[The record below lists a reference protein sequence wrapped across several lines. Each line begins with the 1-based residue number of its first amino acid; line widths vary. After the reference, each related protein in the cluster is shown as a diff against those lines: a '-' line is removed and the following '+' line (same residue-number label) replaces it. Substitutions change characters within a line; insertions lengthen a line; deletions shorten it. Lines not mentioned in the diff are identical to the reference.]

1 MAFMPESLDPQT
13 SWTMAPAGDSDD
25 IRTAYA
31 GEGSLEDAL
40 DQRQQKASRRFH
52 SEPLPLAVLVLVLLF
67 LTAVVNALIPPAIL
81 NPAWQVRLVA
91 TLVSNAYLPLIALAI
106 LALGSSQPNQKRL
119 QVLRDKF
126 STLAVLA
133 ALGFLLLV
141 PLQGLASWRLIR
153 LDFAP
158 LEQGR
163 PAAQTPLDAMEKAIK
178 EAPDAL
184 TLQGRLTELR
194 GPTIAPQDMARPL
207 PELKKILLSS
217 LQQARANLER
227 RASRQGSDPRVW
239 VLIQDSL
246 RFGISSLGL
255 AAAFAAFGKRPGQS
269 ENFLYELLSVLRSLK
284 TPRLQLP
291 APRRT
296 PPGRPRPPGR
306 SKSGSGRSRQSR
318 DPEQLWP

>member
-1 MAFMPESLDPQT
+1 
-13 SWTMAPAGDSDD
+13 MAPGPDTNEDDSL
-25 IRTAYA
+25 YA
-31 GEGSLEDAL
+31 LQADL
-40 DQRQQKASRRFH
+40 DQRKQQASNRFH
-52 SEPLPLAVLVLVLLF
+52 SEPLPLAVLVLVVLF
-67 LTAVVNALIPPAIL
+67 VVSILNALIPPAIL
-81 NPAWQVRLVA
+81 NPAWQIRLVA
-91 TLVSNAYLPLIALAI
+91 TLVSNAYLPLIALVI
-106 LALGSSQPNQKRL
+106 LALGSSLPNQKRL
-119 QVLRDKF
+119 QLLRDKF
-126 STLAVLA
+126 TTLAVLA

-153 LDFAP
+153 LNFAP

-163 PAAQTPLDAMEKAIK
+163 PAAETPLDAMEKAIK

-217 LQQARANLER
+217 LQQARTNLER
-227 RASRQGSDPRVW
+227 RTSRKGSDPRVW
-239 VLIQDSL
+239 ILIQDSI
-246 RFGISSLGL
+246 RFGIGSLAL
-255 AAAFAAFGKRPGQS
+255 AASFAAFGKRPGQS
-269 ENFLYELLSVLRSLK
+269 ENFLYELLGVLRSFK
-284 TPRLQLP
+284 APHLQLP
-291 APRRT
+291 SPRRT

>member
-1 MAFMPESLDPQT
+1 
-13 SWTMAPAGDSDD
+13 MAPTGDINEDLSV
-25 IRTAYA
+25 YA
-31 GEGSLEDAL
+31 LQGDL
-40 DQRQQKASRRFH
+40 DERKQQASNRFH
-52 SEPLPLAVLVLVLLF
+52 SEPLPLAVLVLVVLF
-67 LTAVVNALIPPAIL
+67 LVSIINALIPPAIL
-81 NPAWQVRLVA
+81 NPGWQIRLVA

-106 LALGSSQPNQKRL
+106 LALGSSLPNQKRL
-119 QVLRDKF
+119 QLLRDKF

-163 PAAQTPLDAMEKAIK
+163 PAAETPLDAMEKAIK

-207 PELKKILLSS
+207 PELRKILLSS

-227 RASRQGSDPRVW
+227 RAPRGGSDPRVW
-239 VLIQDSL
+239 ILIQDSI
-246 RFGISSLGL
+246 RFGIGSLAL
-255 AAAFAAFGKRPGQS
+255 AAAFAAFGRRPGQS
-269 ENFLYELLSVLRSLK
+269 ESFLYELLGVLRSFK
-284 TPRLQLP
+284 APRLQLP
-291 APRRT
+291 SPRRT
-296 PPGRPRPPGR
+296 PPGRPRPSGR
-306 SKSGSGRSRQSR
+306 SRSGSGRSRQSR